1 METVLPDIVNPS
13 TQKIFNLE
21 SATNLIP
28 LIYRL
33 TEETNSAITQLSMQL
48 DLILDK
54 KSDLAVDLQKKIDDL
69 VTKWHSKLERLGA
82 RPKGVW
88 LADFDN
94 GEGYFCWKFPEKK
107 IMYFHGYQDG
117 FTGRKKIP
125 SACTHL
131 EPI

>member
-13 TQKIFNLE
+13 TQKIFNLD

-28 LIYRL
+28 LIYRI

-48 DLILDK
+48 DLIMDK
-54 KSDLAVDLQKKIDDL
+54 KSDLAVDLQKQIDDL

-125 SACTHL
+125 SVCAHL

>member
-1 METVLPDIVNPS
+1 MNPS
-13 TQKIFNLE
+13 AQKVFSIE
-21 SATNLIP
+21 SANQIIP
-28 LIYRL
+28 LIYRI
-33 TEETNSAITQLSMQL
+33 TEETNSAVQQLSMQL
-48 DLILDK
+48 DLVLDK
-54 KSDLAVDLQKKIDDL
+54 KSDLALRIQSEIDEL

-107 IMYFHGYQDG
+107 IVYYHGYQDG

-125 SACTHL
+125 SVQTHL
-131 EPI
+131 EPV

>member
-1 METVLPDIVNPS
+1 MENVLPDIVNPAS
-13 TQKIFNLE
+13 PKTFSLD
-21 SATNLIP
+21 SASNLIP
-28 LIYRL
+28 LIYRI

-48 DLILDK
+48 DHILDK
-54 KSDLAVDLQKKIDDL
+54 KSDLAQDVQKRIDDH

-125 SACTHL
+125 STCNHL
-131 EPI
+131 EPV